1 MEVNT
6 IGIDLAKE
14 IFHIHGVDK
23 KGKTVLK
30 LKVHRKEL
38 PRIIAE
44 LKPCLIGMEAC
55 GGSNYWTRKFKTFGH
70 TVKIMQAKFVKP
82 YVKSNKNDYLD
93 AEAICEAVQRPNMRF
108 VPSKEIWQQ
117 DIQTL
122 HRIRQRL
129 IENKTAL
136 SNSMRGLLME
146 YGEIIP
152 QGFRNLKK
160 HIHMILGDSENELT
174 IFARRQFSKLYDEFL
189 KIEKEID
196 DCDKEIRVI
205 HANDERCQRI
215 ATIPGVGP
223 ITATAVIS
231 QISNG
236 KEFKNGR
243 QYAAY
248 LGLVPRQ
255 DSTGGKN
262 KLLGISKRGDKYIR
276 TQMIHGSRSILLL
289 AEKRKDK
296 LSCWAKSLRE
306 RRGFNKS
313 CVALANKKARM
324 IWAVLAHNTEYRAA
338 W

>member
-1 MEVNT
+1 MEIKT

-14 IFHIHGVDK
+14 IFHIHGIDE
-23 KGKTVLK
+23 KGKVILK
-30 LKVHRKEL
+30 QRINRKEL
-38 PRIIAE
+38 PSVMAN
-44 LKPCLIGMEAC
+44 LKPCLVGMEAC
-55 GGSNYWTRKFKTFGH
+55 GGSNYWARKFKTMGH

-108 VPSKEIWQQ
+108 VPAKEIWQQ

-129 IENKTAL
+129 IENKVSL
-136 SNSMRGLLME
+136 SNSIRGLLME
-146 YGEIIP
+146 YGITIP
-152 QGFRNLKK
+152 QGNSKLKA
-160 HIHMILGDSENELT
+160 HMHLALEGTKNDLT
-174 IFARRQFSKLYDEFL
+174 DYSCRLFSNLYDEFL
-189 KIEKEID
+189 KMEKEIKN
-196 DCDKEIRVI
+196 CDQEIKLIMAR
-205 HANDERCQRI
+205 DERCQRI

-223 ITATAVIS
+223 ITATAVVA
-231 QISNG
+231 QIGNG
-236 KEFKNGR
+236 RDFKNGR

-262 KLLGISKRGDKYIR
+262 KLLGISKRGDKYLR
-276 TQMIHGSRSILLL
+276 TQMIHGSRSILIL
-289 AEKRKDK
+289 ASSREDR
-296 LSCWAKSLRE
+296 LSKWAKDVRQ
-306 RRGFNKS
+306 RHGFNKA

-338 W
+338 